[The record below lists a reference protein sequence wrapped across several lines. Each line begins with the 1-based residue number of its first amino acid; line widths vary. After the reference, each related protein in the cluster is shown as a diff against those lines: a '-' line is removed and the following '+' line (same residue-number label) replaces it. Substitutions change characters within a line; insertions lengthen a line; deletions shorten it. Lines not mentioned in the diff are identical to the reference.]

1 MINIKQLEIVPI
13 VTNPLKRWYMANGY
27 INNKHVIGY
36 GNSHFNALLDAF
48 KDYQVIINLK

>member
-13 VTNPLKRWYMANGY
+13 VTNPAKRWYMANGY
-27 INNKHVIGY
+27 INGKHVIGY
-36 GNSHFNALLDAF
+36 GSTHFEALQSAF